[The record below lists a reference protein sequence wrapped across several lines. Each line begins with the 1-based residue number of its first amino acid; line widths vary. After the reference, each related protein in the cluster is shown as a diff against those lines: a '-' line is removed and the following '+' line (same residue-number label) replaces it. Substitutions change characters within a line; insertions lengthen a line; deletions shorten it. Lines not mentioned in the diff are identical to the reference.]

1 MSDLT
6 CVGVDGITRSLDEH
20 YHIQRD
26 VEQDPYG
33 AHKAIQDQA
42 ARIKELEEQVK
53 ELEAQLEEVKKR
65 IGALDAFID
74 LLTNA
79 TGHG

>member
-53 ELEAQLEEVKKR
+53 DERERCHGSGEILAVKDNKENE
-65 IGALDAFID
+65 I
-74 LLTNA
+74 
-79 TGHG
+79 